1 MNTFITTNRFK
12 SGYVLGSCI
21 WQIETNSD
29 SIVYGLNMNYK
40 KKQKLL
46 DDIDYSSIVKR
57 SILITD
63 CNQNETREDVEERLK
78 KEIIQTASKNGN
90 VLIPIDNLGY
100 IYEILYMLDSIYPI
114 DNSLIIHFYYLTPYE
129 LFYSSIPLVS
139 RMNPLVWWI
148 VCLNI
153 WNTSTIKPILK
164 NIALDSI
171 LSISIIQRAIRTFF
185 MIQLPKYT

>member
-114 DNSLIIHFYYLTPYE
+114 DNSLIIHFYYLTPYK
-129 LFYSSIPLVS
+129 LSYSSIPLVS
-139 RMNPLVWWI
+139 QMNPLV
-148 VCLNI
+148 
-153 WNTSTIKPILK
+153 
-164 NIALDSI
+164 
-171 LSISIIQRAIRTFF
+171 
-185 MIQLPKYT
+185 